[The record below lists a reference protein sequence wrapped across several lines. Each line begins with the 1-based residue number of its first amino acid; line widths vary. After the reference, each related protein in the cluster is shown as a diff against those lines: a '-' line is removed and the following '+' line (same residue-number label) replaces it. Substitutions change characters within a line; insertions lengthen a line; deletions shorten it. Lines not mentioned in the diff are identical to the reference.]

1 MSESLSSIE
10 HLTFTRK
17 QWAARR
23 DSTPLTLTQGELERL
38 SGLVE
43 PVSVRAVEEVYL
55 PLSRLL
61 NLRVDAARELREE
74 TAEFLG
80 RPCTRRPYLIGIA
93 GSVSAGKSTTARIL
107 QAVLAAWP
115 SHPLVE
121 LVTTDG
127 FLQSNAELEE
137 KGLLGR
143 KGFPES
149 YHRGEVV
156 AFLHEL
162 VSGRAAKAPL
172 YSHVI
177 YDVIPDEYMLV
188 DRPDIVIV
196 EGLNVLQ
203 TGPPSAT
210 PFVSDFFDFTI
221 YVDAEME
228 DLEHWY
234 LERFQHLRSTAF
246 REDTAYFNQFAHLP
260 TEAADAV
267 ARTIWRSIN
276 LPNLLENILP
286 TRARADLVLSK
297 GPDHTVEQVELR
309 RS

>member
-1 MSESLSSIE
+1 
-10 HLTFTRK
+10 
-17 QWAARR
+17 
-23 DSTPLTLTQGELERL
+23 
-38 SGLVE
+38 
-43 PVSVRAVEEVYL
+43 
-55 PLSRLL
+55 
-61 NLRVDAARELREE
+61 
-74 TAEFLG
+74 
-80 RPCTRRPYLIGIA
+80 
-93 GSVSAGKSTTARIL
+93 
-107 QAVLAAWP
+107 
-115 SHPLVE
+115 
-121 LVTTDG
+121 
-127 FLQSNAELEE
+127 
-137 KGLLGR
+137 
-143 KGFPES
+143 
-149 YHRGEVV
+149 
-156 AFLHEL
+156 
-162 VSGRAAKAPL
+162 
-172 YSHVI
+172 
-177 YDVIPDEYMLV
+177 MLV